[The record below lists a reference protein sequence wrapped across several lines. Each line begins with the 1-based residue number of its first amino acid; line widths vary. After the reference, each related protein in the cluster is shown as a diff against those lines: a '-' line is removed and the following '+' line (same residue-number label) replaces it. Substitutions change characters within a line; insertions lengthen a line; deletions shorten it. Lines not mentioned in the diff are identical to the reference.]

1 MRVAAALFLTLL
13 CCATGQ
19 AQDLP
24 RNSAGDRLEA
34 RGAGRVVE
42 ARPVGRPRAA
52 RASAS
57 ALASAR
63 AFLCP
68 HGGTPQGRGRCTRGP
83 GIGAA
88 GTGWL
93 GDDPAMHDW
102 DQGLAPPTRAQAPC
116 PPGTTAI
123 PARDQPNVT
132 RCVTG

>member
-1 MRVAAALFLTLL
+1 MRLLALLLLVSWSGAAVA
-13 CCATGQ
+13 Q
-19 AQDLP
+19 ELP
-24 RNSAGDRLEA
+24 RNPVGPRQET

-42 ARPVGRPRAA
+42 SRPVGQPRTP
-52 RASAS
+52 RASAA

-93 GDDPAMHDW
+93 GDDPTVRDW
-102 DQGLAPPTRAQAPC
+102 DQGLPPPTRAQTPC

-132 RCVTG
+132 RCVAS